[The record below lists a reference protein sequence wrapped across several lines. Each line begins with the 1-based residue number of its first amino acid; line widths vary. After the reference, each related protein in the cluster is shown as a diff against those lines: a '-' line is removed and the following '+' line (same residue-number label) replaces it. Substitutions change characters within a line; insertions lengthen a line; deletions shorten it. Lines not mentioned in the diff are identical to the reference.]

1 MHKLTNYYAM
11 RGLKCIHLLATIFWC
26 GGSLTAMLLNYTV
39 GLSANIENI
48 LHIYL
53 IRPGIWLLIATGFIY
68 TLFTNFSCKQNWI
81 RAKWLVT
88 FATALSGVFI
98 VSAPLENLTKIFLM
112 LTLVVISVYHLPKNK
127 VKHTL

>member
-1 MHKLTNYYAM
+1 MYKLTNYYAL
-11 RGLKCIHLLATIFWC
+11 RGLKCLHLLATIFWC
-26 GGSLTAMLLNYTV
+26 GGTLTAMLLNYTV
-39 GLSANIENI
+39 GLPANIENT

-68 TLFTNFSCKQNWI
+68 TLFTNFSCKQRWI
-81 RAKWLVT
+81 QAKWLVT
-88 FATALSGVFI
+88 FATAFSGVFI

-127 VKHTL
+127 VKRTL

>member
-39 GLSANIENI
+39 GLPANIENT

-53 IRPGIWLLIATGFIY
+53 IRPGIWILIATGFIY
-68 TLFTNFSCKQNWI
+68 TLFTNFSCKQRWI
-81 RAKWLVT
+81 QAKWLVT

>member
-11 RGLKCIHLLATIFWC
+11 RGLKCLHLLATIFWC

-127 VKHTL
+127 VKRTL

>member
-127 VKHTL
+127 VKRTL